1 MKNNSLKKSK
11 PIYILIS
18 VIAAIILW
26 VYVVTVVSTEQTES
40 FYNVPV
46 TFTGLESL
54 REENLTITS
63 GMDKTVN
70 LRLTGR
76 RTQIQQLSRDNI
88 LITVD
93 VSKINTAGQFSRT
106 YSISYPTLSQ
116 SAGITVEQRVP
127 QTIDIVVKE
136 LATREIPIRTVFQGT
151 TMEDYAVDS
160 IVASYDT
167 ITVTGEEELVDTI
180 SSALIIIDD
189 EDLNSTTTMDMS
201 YTMVN
206 RDGEAIDM
214 SALQVDA
221 ERVSVTINVVKFK
234 EIPLVMAFNP
244 GGGATDAN
252 VDWAAVPATI
262 TVSGDEAAL
271 DQLNYILLGTQN
283 LSALLTDTTAT
294 YPIVVPD
301 GLTNET
307 GTAEATV
314 SMKLNGLVSRPVR
327 VNAASNFTLINTPS
341 GYVANVVT
349 QELSITVRGAADD
362 VSSVQSAEL
371 RVVADLSILPAAAG
385 TYKIENVAVYLDGHP
400 NSGIMG
406 TYNVMVTLM
415 TEEEYLRMLDEEAA
429 AAAEAEEE
437 AENTAQS

>member
-40 FYNVPV
+40 FYSIPV
-46 TFTGLESL
+46 TFTGMEAL

-63 GMDKTVN
+63 GMEKTVN

-93 VSKINTAGQFSRT
+93 VSKINAAGQFSRT
-106 YSISYPTLSQ
+106 YSISYPSLSQ
-116 SAGITVEQRVP
+116 STGITVEQRVP

-136 LATREIPIRTVFQGT
+136 LATREIPVRTVFQGS

-160 IVASYDT
+160 IVAAYDT
-167 ITVTGEEELVDTI
+167 ITVTGEEELVNEI

-189 EDLNSTTTMDMS
+189 QELNRTVTLDMP
-201 YTMVN
+201 YTLIN
-206 RDGEAIDM
+206 REGETIDT
-214 SALQVDA
+214 SDLQVDA
-221 ERVSVTINVVKFK
+221 ERVSVTVNVVKFK

-244 GGGATDAN
+244 GGGATEAN
-252 VDWAAVPATI
+252 VDWSAEPSTI
-262 TVSGDEAAL
+262 TVSGDEEAL

-294 YPIVVPD
+294 YPIIVPEE
-301 GLTNET
+301 LTNET

-314 SMKLNGLVSRPVR
+314 TMKLNGLVSRPVR

-349 QELSITVRGAADD
+349 QELSITVRGAAED
-362 VSSVQSAEL
+362 VGAVQSSEL
-371 RVVADLSILPAAAG
+371 RVVADLSILPASAG

-415 TEEEYLRMLDEEAA
+415 TEEDYLKMLDEEAA
-429 AAAEAEEE
+429 AAEEAEE

>member
-40 FYNVPV
+40 FYNIPV
-46 TFTGLESL
+46 TFTGMEAL

-63 GMDKTVN
+63 GMEKTVN

-93 VSKINTAGQFSRT
+93 VSKINAAGQFSRT
-106 YSISYPTLSQ
+106 YSISYPSLSQ
-116 SAGITVEQRVP
+116 STGITVEQRVP
-127 QTIDIVVKE
+127 QAIDIVVKE
-136 LATREIPIRTVFQGT
+136 LATREIPVRTVFQGT
-151 TMEDYAVDS
+151 TMEDYAVNS
-160 IVASYDT
+160 IVAAYDT
-167 ITVTGEEELVDTI
+167 ITVTGEEELVNDI

-189 EDLNSTTTMDMS
+189 QDLNRSVTLDMP
-201 YTMVN
+201 YTLIN
-206 RDGEAIDM
+206 REGETIDT
-214 SALQVDA
+214 SDLQVDA
-221 ERVSVTINVVKFK
+221 ERVSVTVNVVKFK

-252 VDWAAVPATI
+252 VDWSAEPSTI
-262 TVSGDEAAL
+262 TVSGDEDTL

-283 LSALLTDTTAT
+283 LSALLTDTTVT
-294 YPIVVPD
+294 YPIIVPEE
-301 GLTNET
+301 LTNET

-314 SMKLNGLVSRPVR
+314 TMKLNGLVSRPVR

-349 QELSITVRGAADD
+349 QELSITVRGAAED
-362 VSSVQSAEL
+362 VGAVQSSEL

-415 TEEEYLRMLDEEAA
+415 TEEDYLKMLDEEAA
-429 AAAEAEEE
+429 AAEEAEE